1 MLATSFVLFTRF
13 HPAAST
19 VHFQTRT
26 LGATVARWSGSPPTA
41 SEASAPGDRR
51 RGQGGA
57 VIVSIPLGGP
67 AAPSPAS
74 EATRRTVAAATG
86 LKANDIE
93 EVAVYYNDTNAV
105 VRLRSSVDLAN
116 LDVIIPALPT
126 TPGYKFTILTQLV
139 DGEVRSRVFA
149 PNAGNP
155 EDAVV
160 SLVLSLA
167 VRSRR

>member
-1 MLATSFVLFTRF
+1 MLATSFVLFMRF

-26 LGATVARWSGSPPTA
+26 LGATEARWSGSPPTA
-41 SEASAPGDRR
+41 SEASTPGEGR

-57 VIVSIPLGGP
+57 VTVSIPLGGP

-74 EATRRTVAAATG
+74 EAVQRTVAAATG

-93 EVAVYYNDTNAV
+93 QVAMYYNDTNAV
-105 VRLRSSVDLAN
+105 VRLSSSVDLAN
-116 LDVIIPALPT
+116 LDVNISALPT

-139 DGEVRSRVFA
+139 DGQVRSRVFA
-149 PNAGNP
+149 PSVGIS

-160 SLVLSLA
+160 SPRPESG
-167 VRSRR
+167 SEK